1 MILVYSHKITN
12 RLEYVCALLLGRLL
26 GAEWRLTSNKDSFLA
41 HKGPR
46 INYSNSKF
54 DAKMLHVTP
63 HGFLQERGVHYFLPE
78 LTWEDELPLLFPAA
92 TNSDLGF
99 DAFSATFYLVSRY
112 EEYLPHKKDR
122 FGRFEAAE
130 SFAFKN
136 NFLQKPVVNHYS
148 HILKNSLLKLFP
160 AYSFSTPVFSFVPT
174 YDIDVAYAYKGR
186 GLFRSLLGILR
197 SLWQLNFSSL
207 NERYRVLTGRINDP
221 WDTYDYQLS
230 FYKETGIKAFYF
242 FLCGDFGQYD
252 KNIAFYS
259 KALFSLVKKVGDY
272 AYVGL
277 HPSFASNDDE
287 SLLGIEASRLGKLIN
302 QEISFS
308 RQHYLKLRIPQT
320 YHNLLKEN
328 FSHDFSMGYASQP
341 GFRAS
346 ICAPFNFYD
355 LDSESITPLMILP
368 TAVMDATLASYLKL
382 SPKKS
387 FEIVSKLIDE
397 VASTG
402 GTFVSLWHNDT
413 LCDCRPWKGWRGFYT
428 KMFRLAAERHQKNYD
443 PLRTT

>member
-12 RLEYVCALLLGRLL
+12 RIEFVCDLLLRRLL
-26 GAEWRLTSNKDSFLA
+26 GAEWRHTSNKEVFLS
-41 HKGPR
+41 HEGPR

-54 DAKMLHVTP
+54 ETKTVHITP
-63 HGFLQERGVHYFLPE
+63 QGFLRERGVHFFQPE
-78 LTWEDELPLLFPAA
+78 LIWKDDIPLLFPAGK
-92 TNSDLGF
+92 NSGLGF
-99 DAFSATFYLVSRY
+99 DVFSAAFYLVSRY

-136 NFLQKPVVNHYS
+136 NFLQKPVVNHYAR
-148 HILKNSLLKLFP
+148 ILKDSLLEFHP
-160 AYSFSTPVFSFVPT
+160 GYSFSTPAFSFVPT

-186 GLFRSLLGILR
+186 GLFRSLLGSLR
-197 SLWQLNFSSL
+197 SLWQLDIKSL
-207 NERYRVLTGRINDP
+207 SERYRVLAGRIKDP

-230 FYKETGIKAFYF
+230 LYKETGIKAFYF

-259 KALFSLVKKVGDY
+259 KALFSLAKKIGDY
-272 AYVGL
+272 AHVGL

-287 SLLGIEASRLGKLIN
+287 SLLGIEASRLSKLIN
-302 QEISFS
+302 QEIRFS
-308 RQHYLKLRIPQT
+308 RQHYLKLHIPQT

-346 ICAPFNFYD
+346 ICSPFNFYD
-355 LDSESITPLMILP
+355 LDSESITPLRILP
-368 TAVMDATLASYLKL
+368 VAVMDSTLASYLKL

-387 FEIVSKLIDE
+387 FGIINKLMDE
-397 VASTG
+397 VVATG

-413 LCDCRPWKGWRGFYT
+413 LCDCRQWEGWKGLYT
-428 KMFRLAAERHQKNYD
+428 KMFRLAAKRHQKNYD
-443 PLRTT
+443 PLHTT